1 MNGNGEEEMSDDK
14 SNVKTLEEEM
24 RSGDESKEKARE
36 FVQGKDDEKR
46 RDENGEGGATTRRRA
61 KRSDAEW

>member
-36 FVQGKDDEKR
+36 FVQV
-46 RDENGEGGATTRRRA
+46 A
-61 KRSDAEW
+61 